1 MAMGC
6 CLTEFLQF
14 SGLAQVYQ
22 RLDFKFNLTKVDILT
37 FCYVFVSLF
46 PCLVKFVV
54 ETIKFVPDTF
64 QVLIKGWS

>member
-1 MAMGC
+1 MEMGGG
-6 CLTEFLQF
+6 LTEFLQF

-22 RLDFKFNLTKVDILT
+22 RLGFNLISKVDILT

-46 PCLVKFVV
+46 LCLVKFVV